1 MDWQALW
8 LSLSLAAW
16 TVAVLLPISVLAGQ
30 LLATRTFRGKGLVE
44 GLVMLPLVLPPT
56 VFGFYLLVTLGGILP
71 LARSGR
77 ICSAISSSSPS
88 KGWSWPR

>member
-30 LLATRTFRGKGLVE
+30 LLATRTFRE
-44 GLVMLPLVLPPT
+44 
-56 VFGFYLLVTLGGILP
+56 
-71 LARSGR
+71 RDWSR
-77 ICSAISSSSPS
+77 
-88 KGWSWPR
+88 GW